1 MFMKGYKGLTI
12 GEGGILYCRPGKNKF
27 IFRVGETYS
36 VEGEIRYCEN
46 GFHFCKYLHEV
57 FEYYPLSSSNA
68 FAEVEV
74 KEKNI
79 KEDRYIK
86 DKLVCSEITI
96 KKILTE
102 EQIKKILKI
111 EGKKFKHLNIGI
123 SKEEFSYKSCNV
135 VNGFYIDRGRNIL
148 DCHNIY
154 EADNILSSENIR
166 YSINV
171 KQSYCVE
178 TSHNINNGLFI
189 HNGDNI
195 NRSAVIKSSE
205 EVSYSNFVIHS
216 EDINRSYFIDSS
228 KTISN
233 SAFLFDCR
241 NMNSSLFCSGIKNK
255 ESYFFNKKINPNKLK
270 NIMYNLTILIEDYG
284 VKVKRFLLKR
294 YQPYKFNF
302 EFLADK
308 EFLDLFYMVPHRILT
323 YLKDIN
329 DIEGFNLRDDNNIG
343 RKNLAMLKNM
353 KYII

>member
-1 MFMKGYKGLTI
+1 MKGYKGLRI
-12 GEGGILYCRPGKNKF
+12 GEGGILYCWPGKNKF

-36 VEGEIRYCEN
+36 VDGEIEYCQN

-74 KEKNI
+74 KEENI
-79 KEDRYIK
+79 KKNRNIK
-86 DKLVCSEITI
+86 GKLVCSEITI

-135 VNGFYIDRGRNIL
+135 VNGFWVNKGRNIL
-148 DCHNIY
+148 DCYNIFKS
-154 EADNILSSENIR
+154 DNIMYSENI
-166 YSINV
+166 SNSTNV
-171 KQSYCVE
+171 EQSYSVLV
-178 TSHNINNGLFI
+178 SHNVNKSLFI
-189 HNGDNI
+189 YNGDNI
-195 NRSAVIKSSE
+195 NRSSVIKSSE
-205 EVSYSNFVIHS
+205 EVFCSDFIIHS
-216 EDINRSYFIDSS
+216 SYINRSYFINN
-228 KTISN
+228 SN
-233 SAFLFDCR
+233 FILDSAFLFDCSNMR
-241 NMNSSLFCSGIKNK
+241 NSLFCSGMKNK
-255 ESYFFNKKINPNKLK
+255 EGYFFNKKINPKKLE
-270 NIMYNLTILIEDYG
+270 NIMYNVNSLIEDYRAT
-284 VKVKRFLLKR
+284 VKRVLSKR
-294 YQPYKFNF
+294 YEHHKFDF
-302 EFLADK
+302 EFFYGR
-308 EFLDLFYMVPHRILT
+308 EFLDLFYMIPHRILT